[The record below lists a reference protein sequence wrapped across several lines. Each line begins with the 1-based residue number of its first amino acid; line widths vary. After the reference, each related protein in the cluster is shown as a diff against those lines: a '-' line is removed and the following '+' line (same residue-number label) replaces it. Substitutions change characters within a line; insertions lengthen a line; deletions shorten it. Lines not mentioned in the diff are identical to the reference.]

1 MHAIVGALK
10 DFPEA
15 REKVLEAIRPITNR
29 YEGMPPARF

>member
-15 REKVLEAIRPITNR
+15 REKVLEAIRPIT
-29 YEGMPPARF
+29 GMY